1 MIRKPQQDWHRQD
14 EGAAVRTVRTAAAV
28 VKSVHRGAA
37 VAPALVIYASV
48 VVLGIMAIASGLATT
63 LPGLAGIAAMAAG
76 IYWVWRRLYAKKLAT
91 SDQRIWRN

>member
-14 EGAAVRTVRTAAAV
+14 ESAAVRTVRTAVAV
-28 VKSVHRGAA
+28 VKGVRRAA
-37 VAPALVIYASV
+37 EVAPVLVIYASV
-48 VVLGIMAIASGLATT
+48 VVLGVMAIASGLATS
-63 LPGLAGIAAMAAG
+63 LPGLAGIGGMAAG